1 MLSQLPDH
9 TKLCFIVI
17 QNIFNVKTFNVKL
30 CFGLNTVSKQRQ
42 ECDTN
47 TQTGRVSHDWA
58 AGEAAALLWVFSGV
72 LCVENSDTHRQGLPS
87 LWISMSVT
95 YLSCHVIF
103 IRPSKFHH
111 ISCESD
117 GHLGWSCFICVP
129 GQRRAK
135 TQNHLVQDSQEGQ
148 QPVIWGG
155 CWCMTFTLLSI
166 KTNSHSPHS
175 ESRCLFIYYKHLF
188 NYFDIRKTKL
198 CVVCKDDWILL
209 KSCNEANVV

>member
-17 QNIFNVKTFNVKL
+17 QNIFNVKKFNVKL
-30 CFGLNTVSKQRQ
+30 CFGLTLCQNKDKSVTLTHRPDVCLMTELQVKQQRFSGFSQVSCVWRIVTPTDK
-42 ECDTN
+42 
-47 TQTGRVSHDWA
+47 VSHHS
-58 AGEAAALLWVFSGV
+58 EPPCL
-72 LCVENSDTHRQGLPS
+72 
-87 LWISMSVT
+87 SVT

-135 TQNHLVQDSQEGQ
+135 TQNHLVQDRQEGQ
-148 QPVIWGG
+148 QPAI
-155 CWCMTFTLLSI
+155 
-166 KTNSHSPHS
+166 
-175 ESRCLFIYYKHLF
+175 
-188 NYFDIRKTKL
+188 
-198 CVVCKDDWILL
+198 
-209 KSCNEANVV
+209 

>member
-1 MLSQLPDH
+1 MTELQVKQQRFSGFSQ
-9 TKLCFIVI
+9 
-17 QNIFNVKTFNVKL
+17 
-30 CFGLNTVSKQRQ
+30 VSCVWRIGTPTDK
-42 ECDTN
+42 
-47 TQTGRVSHDWA
+47 VSHHS
-58 AGEAAALLWVFSGV
+58 EPPCL
-72 LCVENSDTHRQGLPS
+72 
-87 LWISMSVT
+87 SVT

-135 TQNHLVQDSQEGQ
+135 TQNHLVQDRQEGQ

-166 KTNSHSPHS
+166 KTNSQSPHS